1 MIHNQEIT
9 EIAFILDRSG
19 SMQSLGEAA
28 IAGFNQ
34 FLRDQQE
41 APDPARLTLVLFD
54 DQYEVPVDNVPVSEI
69 LPLDTVTYVPRGST
83 ALLDAI
89 GRTIESFHTRIAP
102 LPKHDRPGQV
112 VFAIFTDGLENSS
125 QHFAWSDIAR
135 LIHDRREADGWE
147 FLFLGAN
154 QDAIATAS
162 QLNIHAHDAANVQ
175 CSPDGL
181 DSSSRALSRKLQALR
196 QAKRQ
201 HGATYRQCAAKA
213 PDDLGDLGKSM
224 EQLLREEERRE

>member
-102 LPKHDRPGQV
+102 MQKHNRPCQV
-112 VFAIFTDGLENSS
+112 VFAIFTDGFENTSPGPTS
-125 QHFAWSDIAR
+125 
-135 LIHDRREADGWE
+135 
-147 FLFLGAN
+147 
-154 QDAIATAS
+154 
-162 QLNIHAHDAANVQ
+162 HA
-175 CSPDGL
+175 
-181 DSSSRALSRKLQALR
+181 
-196 QAKRQ
+196 
-201 HGATYRQCAAKA
+201 
-213 PDDLGDLGKSM
+213 
-224 EQLLREEERRE
+224 

>member
-54 DQYEVPVDNVPVSEI
+54 DQYAVPVDNVPVSEI

-102 LPKHDRPGQV
+102 MQKHNRPCQV
-112 VFAIFTDGLENSS
+112 VFAIFTDGFENTS

-154 QDAIATAS
+154 QDAIA
-162 QLNIHAHDAANVQ
+162 IAHRRSAEH
-175 CSPDGL
+175 PR
-181 DSSSRALSRKLQALR
+181 SRRRQRSMQPRWPRLVCPRHSRKLQALR

-201 HGATYRQCAAKA
+201 HGAAYNQCSETA
-213 PDDLGDLGKSM
+213 PGDLGKST
-224 EQLLREEERRE
+224 EELLREEERRE